1 MLEPTPEPADPPA
14 DASSA
19 PAPGQAPASENA
31 GTPSRFARLRRFLI
45 GEPRDLGDRRLFHRL
60 SLIPFLAWV
69 GLGAD
74 GLSSSSYGPQ
84 EAFLALGQ
92 HTYLAVALAL
102 ATAGTVIIIAWGYSH
117 IIEQFPTG
125 GGGYVVATKLLGEK
139 AGVVSGNALL
149 VDYVLT
155 ITTSIAAAGDA
166 LFSFLPP
173 GWVAVKL
180 PAEVLIIAGLTTLNI
195 RGVKESVIALT
206 PIFILFLITHTWLIG
221 YGIGAHVTHVPA
233 EVHAVTSGVRSGL
246 TTLGIG
252 GMLLLAIRAY
262 SLGGGTY
269 TGIEA
274 VSNGLPIMREPK
286 VHTGKRTMIYMAVS
300 LSLVAAG
307 LIVCYLL
314 WGVTYVAGKTSNAVL
329 VEKVAAGFPAA
340 HLLVVLTLFSEGAL
354 LVVAAQT
361 GFTDGPRVLA
371 NMAVDSWVPRRFAGL
386 SERLTTQN
394 GVVLMGVLSLA
405 ALLYTR
411 GEVSNLVVMYSINVF
426 ITFSL
431 SMFAMMRFWVRR
443 RHRPDAG
450 PWLRRSGVFLL
461 GFVLCVAILAIAI
474 FERFAAGG
482 WVTLVVTGTLVALC
496 FVIRKH
502 YRTTQAKLAQ
512 LYDELKT
519 LPPDATQ
526 PPRALDPRATTAAV
540 LVASY
545 GGLGIHTTL
554 NIFRAFP
561 GYFKNL
567 VFVSVGVVDSGGFK
581 GEGAIEDLRAQTER
595 TLAQYE
601 ELARR
606 LGVPAVSRYGLGTDA
621 VDEGERLCLEVAKE
635 FPRVTFFA
643 GKVIFRR
650 EAWYQH
656 LLHNETATAIQ
667 KRLQWAGKPV
677 VILPARVR

>member
-1 MLEPTPEPADPPA
+1 MPDTQPPQEELPPEEPPTLA
-14 DASSA
+14 
-19 PAPGQAPASENA
+19 
-31 GTPSRFARLRRFLI
+31 ARMRRVLI
-45 GEPRDLGDRRLFHRL
+45 GGPRDLGDRRLFHRL

-117 IIEQFPTG
+117 IIEQFPHG

-139 AGVVSGNALL
+139 AGVASGNALL

-166 LFSFLPP
+166 LFSFLPA
-173 GWVAVKL
+173 GWMAVKV
-180 PAEVLIIAGLTTLNI
+180 PAEALIILSLTTLNI
-195 RGVKESVIALT
+195 RGVKESVLALT
-206 PIFILFLITHTWLIG
+206 PIFILFLVTHVWLIG
-221 YGIGAHVTHVPA
+221 YGVVAHLGHVPA
-233 EVHAVTSGVRSGL
+233 EVQAVRTGVHTGL
-246 TTLGIG
+246 TTLGVG
-252 GMLLLAIRAY
+252 GMLLLAVRAY

-286 VHTGKRTMIYMAVS
+286 VQTGKRTMVYMAAS
-300 LSLVAAG
+300 LSIVAAG

-314 WGVTYVAGKTSNAVL
+314 WGVTYVPGKTTNYVL
-329 VEKVAAGFPAA
+329 ATKVAAGFPLAQT
-340 HLLVVLTLFSEGAL
+340 LVGLTLFSEGAL
-354 LVVAAQT
+354 LVVAAQA

-371 NMAVDSWVPRRFAGL
+371 NMAVDSWVPHRFAGL

-394 GVVLMGVLSLA
+394 GVVLMGVASLA

-411 GEVSNLVVMYSINVF
+411 GDITSLVLMYSINVF

-431 SMFAMMRFWVRR
+431 SMFAMMRFWLQARR
-443 RHRPDAG
+443 RAALE
-450 PWLRRSGVFLL
+450 PWLRRSLVFALGFLL
-461 GFVLCVAILAIAI
+461 CVTILAISI
-474 FERFAAGG
+474 FERFTRGG
-482 WVTLVVTGTLVALC
+482 WVTLAVTGSLVALC

-502 YRTTQAKLAQ
+502 YRTTYAKLGQ
-512 LYDELKT
+512 LYDELKS
-519 LPPDATQ
+519 LPAEPGAT
-526 PPRALDPRATTAAV
+526 PRPLDPRAPTAAV

-554 NIFRAFP
+554 NIFRFFP
-561 GYFKNL
+561 GYFRNL
-567 VFVSVGVVDSGGFK
+567 VFLSVGVVDSGGFK
-581 GEGAIEDLRAQTER
+581 GEGALDELRNGTEASLR
-595 TLAQYE
+595 QYE
-601 ELARR
+601 ELSRR
-606 LGVPAVSRYGLGTDA
+606 IGMPSTSRYALGTDA
-621 VDEGERLCLEVAKE
+621 VEEAERLCLEVARE

-643 GKVIFRR
+643 GKVIFQR

-656 LLHNETATAIQ
+656 LLHNETAAAIQ